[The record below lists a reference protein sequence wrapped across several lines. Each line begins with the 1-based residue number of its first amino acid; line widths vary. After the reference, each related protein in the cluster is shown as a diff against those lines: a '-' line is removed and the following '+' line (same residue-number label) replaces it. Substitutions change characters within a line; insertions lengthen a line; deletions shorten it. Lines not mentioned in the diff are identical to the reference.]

1 MNRSLLNLIE
11 SGKKKKRSVIGL
23 MSGTSLDGLDIALC
37 DISGWGESTSVSCSE
52 FTTIPYSD
60 SEKNLLKRISS
71 VENVS
76 LKNLCYIH
84 TWLGRLH
91 ATMILDA
98 LDGWNISPATVDFIA
113 SHGQTVYHLPARDL
127 KERDLAPVNSTLQI
141 GDADQ
146 IATLTGIV
154 TLSDFRQ
161 KHTAAGGEGAPM
173 AGFVDEMLFTD
184 QQESRILLNIGGI
197 GNFTWLPAASRNGKK
212 RFITDTGP
220 GNTLIDKLTQIYFS
234 EPFDRD
240 AKIAAKGEVLEKV
253 LLQWLNDP
261 WFEEKG
267 EKTTGPEYF
276 SLEWLWESVRR
287 AGVTEESLEPVSLI
301 RTVTE
306 LTARTIARTVMECI
320 PAEEHPVLYA
330 SGGGARNPLIMRRIS
345 ELLPE
350 LQVKGS
356 DLLGINPDAKE
367 AILFAVLANEMVAG
381 KGFRMGVDNQRIQF
395 GKISLP

>member
-261 WFEEKG
+261 WFEDKG

>member
-76 LKNLCYIH
+76 LKDLCYIH

-261 WFEEKG
+261 WFEDKG

>member
-197 GNFTWLPAASRNGKK
+197 GNFTWLPAASRNRKK

-261 WFEEKG
+261 WFEDKG

>member
-1 MNRSLLNLIE
+1 MNLIE

-76 LKNLCYIH
+76 LKDLCYIH

-261 WFEEKG
+261 WFEDKG